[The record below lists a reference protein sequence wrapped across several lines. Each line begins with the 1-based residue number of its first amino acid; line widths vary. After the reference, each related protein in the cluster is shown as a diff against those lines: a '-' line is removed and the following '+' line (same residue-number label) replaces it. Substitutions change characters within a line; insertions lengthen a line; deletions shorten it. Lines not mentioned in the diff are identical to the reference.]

1 MKAATDKRQS
11 LTRSVISL
19 GLPILVGEIGHIATG
34 FADNIMVGRYA
45 TEALASAS
53 MVNNVFNIPYL
64 AFIGFAFGI
73 TPLVGMRFAQSNKS
87 AIGSLLRNGIIVNIL
102 FAMIVSGIMLAIY
115 FNLHRL
121 GQPDELL
128 PLIRPYFIIN
138 ILGII
143 PVALFSVYSQWS
155 YGLKQTSTPMWI
167 TLISNVINVA
177 GNYILIFGKFGAPE
191 MGLTGA
197 GISTLFARVVCPLA
211 AYAVLHETCLEEL
224 EYQPQQAAV
233 LYVPCKPCHESSVV
247 HLVEELFEVEVHH
260 CRVPLPHIRTSLF
273 QGLVRAPIRAKAE
286 TRFREHPLVQRA
298 EDLRHGLLH
307 DPVFHRGY
315 SQLPRPA
322 VRLRDLHPSDRDG
335 PVLFRKQLPL
345 HFEDVRQGLL
355 LELLDGLPVDSARAL
370 VGPDAPPRRMEVVG
384 VRHFPHEVS
393 RVSEFVFPLHGLL
406 RILPLHTSAFHLAA
420 IARQVTGPV
429 KRQRHLTFRVLCLPL
444 PAHVVSLSRDFVT
457 DSALRCQGQLL
468 WLLLTSAPPVLRHR

>member
-64 AFIGFAFGI
+64 ACIGFAFGI

-155 YGLKQTSTPMWI
+155 YGLKQTSIPMWI

-211 AYAVLHETCLEEL
+211 AYAVIQRHKSYRQYLDSIKTAKTNRSTAAKLAATSTPVSLQMTLESASFSVAAIMAGWIGTIAL
-224 EYQPQQAAV
+224 ASYQIITMVSLLGFCIYYSMSSSAAILVSNAAGRGDNAEMRRAAFAVYKVV
-233 LYVPCKPCHESSVV
+233 LTIAVAMSLLFFFAGKTLICAFTDDTVLIAYSLTLIPPMILYQLGDATQVTFACSLRGTANVMPMLWIALTSYVIIGIPAAYLMAFTLGWGGPGIVYSFSV
-247 HLVEELFEVEVHH
+247 
-260 CRVPLPHIRTSLF
+260 SLF
-273 QGLVRAPIRAKAE
+273 
-286 TRFREHPLVQRA
+286 
-298 EDLRHGLLH
+298 
-307 DPVFHRGY
+307 
-315 SQLPRPA
+315 
-322 VRLRDLHPSDRDG
+322 
-335 PVLFRKQLPL
+335 
-345 HFEDVRQGLL
+345 
-355 LELLDGLPVDSARAL
+355 
-370 VGPDAPPRRMEVVG
+370 
-384 VRHFPHEVS
+384 
-393 RVSEFVFPLHGLL
+393 
-406 RILPLHTSAFHLAA
+406 LAA
-420 IARQVTGPV
+420 
-429 KRQRHLTFRVLCLPL
+429 
-444 PAHVVSLSRDFVT
+444 
-457 DSALRCQGQLL
+457 ALYLFFF
-468 WLLLTSAPPVLRHR
+468 LRTTKNRN

>member
-64 AFIGFAFGI
+64 ACIGFAFGI

-121 GQPDELL
+121 GQPDKLL

-155 YGLKQTSTPMWI
+155 YGLKQTSIPMWI

-211 AYAVLHETCLEEL
+211 AYAVIQRHKSYRQYLDSIKTAKTNRRTATKLAATSTPVSLQMTLESASFSVAAIMAGWIGTIAL
-224 EYQPQQAAV
+224 ASYQIITMVSLLGFCIYYSMSSSAAILVSNAAGRGDNAEMRRAAFAVYKVV
-233 LYVPCKPCHESSVV
+233 LTIAVAMSLLFFFAGKTLICAFTDDTVLIAYSLTLIPPMILYQLGDATQVTFACSLRGTANMMPMLWIALTSYVIIGIPAAYLMAFTLGWGGPGIVYSFS
-247 HLVEELFEVEVHH
+247 L
-260 CRVPLPHIRTSLF
+260 SLF
-273 QGLVRAPIRAKAE
+273 
-286 TRFREHPLVQRA
+286 
-298 EDLRHGLLH
+298 
-307 DPVFHRGY
+307 
-315 SQLPRPA
+315 
-322 VRLRDLHPSDRDG
+322 
-335 PVLFRKQLPL
+335 
-345 HFEDVRQGLL
+345 
-355 LELLDGLPVDSARAL
+355 
-370 VGPDAPPRRMEVVG
+370 
-384 VRHFPHEVS
+384 
-393 RVSEFVFPLHGLL
+393 
-406 RILPLHTSAFHLAA
+406 LAA
-420 IARQVTGPV
+420 
-429 KRQRHLTFRVLCLPL
+429 
-444 PAHVVSLSRDFVT
+444 
-457 DSALRCQGQLL
+457 ALYLFFF
-468 WLLLTSAPPVLRHR
+468 LRTTKTRNQS

>member
-1 MKAATDKRQS
+1 
-11 LTRSVISL
+11 
-19 GLPILVGEIGHIATG
+19 
-34 FADNIMVGRYA
+34 MVGRYA

-64 AFIGFAFGI
+64 ACIGFAFGI

-121 GQPDELL
+121 GQPDKLL

-155 YGLKQTSTPMWI
+155 YGLKQTSIPMWI

-211 AYAVLHETCLEEL
+211 AYAVIQRHKSYRQYIDSIKAAKTNRRTAAKLAATSTPVSLQMTLESASFSVAAIMAGWIGTIAL
-224 EYQPQQAAV
+224 ASYQIITMVSLLGFCIYYSMSSSAAILVSNAAGRGDNAEMRRAAFAVYKVVLTIAVAMSLLFFFAGKTLICAFTDDTVLIAYSLTLIPPMILYQLGDATQATFACSLRGTANV
-233 LYVPCKPCHESSVV
+233 MPMLWIALTSYVIIGIPAAYLMAFTLGWGGPGIVYSFSV
-247 HLVEELFEVEVHH
+247 
-260 CRVPLPHIRTSLF
+260 SLF
-273 QGLVRAPIRAKAE
+273 
-286 TRFREHPLVQRA
+286 
-298 EDLRHGLLH
+298 
-307 DPVFHRGY
+307 
-315 SQLPRPA
+315 
-322 VRLRDLHPSDRDG
+322 
-335 PVLFRKQLPL
+335 
-345 HFEDVRQGLL
+345 
-355 LELLDGLPVDSARAL
+355 
-370 VGPDAPPRRMEVVG
+370 
-384 VRHFPHEVS
+384 
-393 RVSEFVFPLHGLL
+393 
-406 RILPLHTSAFHLAA
+406 LAA
-420 IARQVTGPV
+420 
-429 KRQRHLTFRVLCLPL
+429 
-444 PAHVVSLSRDFVT
+444 
-457 DSALRCQGQLL
+457 ALYLFFF
-468 WLLLTSAPPVLRHR
+468 LRTTKNRN